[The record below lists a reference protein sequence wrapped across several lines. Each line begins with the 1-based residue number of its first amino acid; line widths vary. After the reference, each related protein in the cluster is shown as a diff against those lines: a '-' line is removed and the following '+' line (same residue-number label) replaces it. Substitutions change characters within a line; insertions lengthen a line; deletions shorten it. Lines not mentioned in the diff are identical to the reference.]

1 MKSYDDKILVTEGGS
16 NTKLGGS
23 LSYTVGQTRD
33 QAKDSCKVTGCDF
46 LHQDDGGQAGK
57 YRITHGPNKGQ
68 VIEKSETWIFLAGCE
83 SHDEIRKSKAGELV
97 ERIPLCYAHNGTDS
111 FALASK
117 AKAHQ
122 AGKDYSLD
130 TALMN
135 RRRKVKAV
143 RGATIGD
150 PSGLLTEQE
159 LSDLDARIRAE
170 GLSHILYSHGWK
182 VAPWVLRFACASA
195 NSWDEIA
202 AAFRAGASVVTVT
215 NPNLMGKGATFTW
228 GLEEIPI
235 INCLEAEQGKTCEQ
249 CLLCDAPA
257 RRLNKQ
263 TPRIIIV
270 FPDHAPGSH
279 KRKRAVRRRQV
290 MKALGVSHP
299 RFDDLK
305 GSGKLIRELRKARAK
320 SKADRVTGQIDR
332 LIAWYRS

>member
-1 MKSYDDKILVTEGGS
+1 MYDDKILATEGGT

-23 LSYTVGQTRD
+23 ISYTVGQTRE
-33 QAKDSCKVTGCDF
+33 QAKQSCKSTGCDF
-46 LHQDDGGQAGK
+46 LSKDDGGNAGK
-57 YRITHGPNKGQ
+57 FRITTGPNKGQ
-68 VIEKSETWIFLAGCE
+68 IIDKKDTWVFLAACE
-83 SHDEIRKSKAGELV
+83 EHDDIRKSKAGELV
-97 ERIPLCYAHNGTDS
+97 QRVPLCYSQYGTDS
-111 FALASK
+111 FSLSSK

-122 AGKDYSLD
+122 RGKDYSLES
-130 TALMN
+130 ALKN
-135 RRRKVKAV
+135 RRMGVKAV

-195 NSWDEIA
+195 NSWDEVA

-215 NPNLMGKGATFTW
+215 NPNLMGKGAKFVW

-235 INCLEAEQGKTCEQ
+235 INCLEAEQGKTCEE

-257 RRLNKQ
+257 RRLNQK
-263 TPRIIIV
+263 TPRIIVV

-290 MKALGVSHP
+290 MKVLDISHP

-305 GSGKLIRELRKARAK
+305 GSKKLIPELRKAR
-320 SKADRVTGQIDR
+320 SKTNNDRISLQIDR
-332 LIAWYRS
+332 LIGWFR